1 MSARDDILTRIRGAL
16 KDSPEAPEIPREY
29 RSASQLDGDALIE
42 LLVDRLVDYKA
53 QVAVVAEAEVPARIA
68 SLLEGARTYVVP
80 AGLDDGWLAGLDG
93 GGDGGAPGSR
103 RDSRR
108 RLDSPAQPLTVAE
121 LDGVDAV
128 VTSSAVA
135 VAETGTILLDG
146 SPNQGRRAIS
156 LVPDH
161 HICVVRAADIAG
173 ILPEALRR
181 IDGTRPI
188 TMISGPSATSDIE
201 LERVEGVH
209 GPRRLD
215 VIIAR

>member
-1 MSARDDILTRIRGAL
+1 MSAREDILGRIRTAL
-16 KDSPEAPEIPREY
+16 KDNPAAPRIPREY
-29 RSASQLDGDALIE
+29 RASSDLDEAALIE
-42 LLVDRLVDYKA
+42 LLEDRLIDYKA
-53 QVAVVAEAEVPARIA
+53 QVSVVDAAAVPARIA
-68 SLLEGARTYVVP
+68 ELLADAHSYVVP
-80 AGLDDGWLAGLDG
+80 AGIDAGWLAGLG
-93 GGDGGAPGSR
+93 HVPG
-103 RDSRR
+103 DSRR
-108 RLDSPAQPLTVAE
+108 HLDSAAAPLTVAE
-121 LDGVDAV
+121 LDGIDAV
-128 VTSSAVA
+128 VTGSAVA
-135 VAETGTILLDG
+135 VAETGTIILDG

-161 HICVVRAADIAG
+161 HICIVKAADIAG

-181 IDGTRPI
+181 IDGTRPL

>member
-1 MSARDDILTRIRGAL
+1 MTAREDILSRIRAAL
-16 KDSPEAPEIPREY
+16 QDSPQAPQIPRDY
-29 RSASQLDGDALIE
+29 RAASDLDTDALIE

-53 QVAVVAEAEVPARIA
+53 QVAVVPETEVPARIA
-68 SLLEGARTYVVP
+68 SLLDGANSFVVP
-80 AGLDDGWLAGLDG
+80 EGFDAGWLAGTGDDG
-93 GGDGGAPGSR
+93 GSLR
-103 RDSRR
+103 RV
-108 RLDSPAQPLTVAE
+108 DSPAAPLSVAE
-121 LDGVDAV
+121 LDGIDAV
-128 VTSSAVA
+128 VTGSAVA
-135 VAETGTILLDG
+135 VAETGTIILDG
-146 SPNQGRRAIS
+146 SANQGRRAIS

-161 HICVVRAADIAG
+161 HICVVKAADITG
-173 ILPEALRR
+173 ILPEALGR

>member
-1 MSARDDILTRIRGAL
+1 MTAREDILSRIRTAL
-16 KDSPEAPEIPREY
+16 QDSPEAPQIPREY
-29 RSASQLDGDALIE
+29 RSESGMETGKLIE

-53 QVAVVAEAEVPARIA
+53 QVAVVAEAEVPATVA
-68 SLLEGARTYVVP
+68 SLLEGARSYVVP
-80 AGLDDGWLAGLDG
+80 EGLDGGWLAGMD
-93 GGDGGAPGSR
+93 DAGSR
-103 RDSRR
+103 RRVDS
-108 RLDSPAQPLTVAE
+108 AAEPLSVTD
-121 LDGVDAV
+121 LDGTDAV
-128 VTSSAVA
+128 VTGSAVA
-135 VAETGTILLDG
+135 VAETGTIILDG
-146 SPNQGRRAIS
+146 SANQGRRAIS

-161 HICVVRAADIAG
+161 HICVVKAADIAG

-181 IDGTRPI
+181 INGTRPI

>member
-1 MSARDDILTRIRGAL
+1 MSAREDILSRIRSAL
-16 KDSPEAPEIPREY
+16 QDSPEAPQIPREY
-29 RSASQLDGDALIE
+29 RSASGMSEQELID

-53 QVAVVAEAEVPARIA
+53 QVAVVPESEVPATIA
-68 SLLEGARTYVVP
+68 SLLEGAGSYVVP
-80 AGLDDGWLAGLDG
+80 EGLDGGWLAGMDDG
-93 GGDGGAPGSR
+93 GRGSR
-103 RDSRR
+103 RRVDSQ
-108 RLDSPAQPLTVAE
+108 AEPLSVTD
-121 LDGVDAV
+121 LDGIGAV
-128 VTSSAVA
+128 VTGSAVA
-135 VAETGTILLDG
+135 VAETGTIILDG
-146 SPNQGRRAIS
+146 SANQGRRAIS

-161 HICVVRAADIAG
+161 HICVVKAADITG

>member
-1 MSARDDILTRIRGAL
+1 MSAREDILTRIRTAL
-16 KDSPEAPEIPREY
+16 QDSPEAPQIPREY
-29 RSASQLDGDALIE
+29 RAASGMGTDELIE

-53 QVAVVAEAEVPARIA
+53 QVAVVPESDVPARIA
-68 SLLEGARTYVVP
+68 SLLEGAKTYVVP
-80 AGLDDGWLAGLDG
+80 EGLDAAWLAGMDDG
-93 GGDGGAPGSR
+93 AGT
-103 RDSRR
+103 SRR
-108 RLDSPAQPLTVAE
+108 RTDSPADPLSVAD
-121 LDGVDAV
+121 LDATDAV
-128 VTSSAVA
+128 VTGSAVA
-135 VAETGTILLDG
+135 VAETGTIILDG
-146 SPNQGRRAIS
+146 SASQGRRAIS

-161 HICVVRAADIAG
+161 HICVVKAADIAG

-181 IDGTRPI
+181 IDGTRPV

>member
-1 MSARDDILTRIRGAL
+1 MTAREDILSRIRAAL
-16 KDSPEAPEIPREY
+16 QDSPQAPQIPREY
-29 RSASQLDGDALIE
+29 RAASELDMDALIE

-53 QVAVVAEAEVPARIA
+53 QVAVVPETEVPARIA
-68 SLLEGARTYVVP
+68 SLLDGARSFVVP
-80 AGLDDGWLAGLDG
+80 EGFDAGWLAGTGDDG
-93 GGDGGAPGSR
+93 GSR
-103 RDSRR
+103 RRV
-108 RLDSPAQPLTVAE
+108 DSPAAPLSVAE
-121 LDGVDAV
+121 LDGIDAV
-128 VTSSAVA
+128 VTGSAVA
-135 VAETGTILLDG
+135 VAETGTIILDG
-146 SPNQGRRAIS
+146 SANQGRRAIS

-161 HICVVRAADIAG
+161 HICVVKAADITG
-173 ILPEALRR
+173 ILPEALGR

>member
-1 MSARDDILTRIRGAL
+1 MSAREDILARIRAAL
-16 KDSPEAPEIPREY
+16 KDSPEVPQVPREY
-29 RSASQLDGDALIE
+29 RAASQLDEDALIH

-53 QVAVVAEAEVPARIA
+53 QVSVVDAGEVPARIA
-68 SLLEGARTYVVP
+68 ELLSAARSYVVP
-80 AGLDDGWLAGLDG
+80 PGLDAGWLAGLETEA
-93 GGDGGAPGSR
+93 GDGRSRTDSAAAPLS
-103 RDSRR
+103 
-108 RLDSPAQPLTVAE
+108 VAE
-121 LDGVDAV
+121 LDGIDAV
-128 VTSSAVA
+128 VTGSAVA
-135 VAETGTILLDG
+135 VAETGTIILDG

-161 HICVVRAADIAG
+161 HICVVRVADIAG
-173 ILPEALRR
+173 ILPEALLR
-181 IDGTRPI
+181 IDGTRPL

>member
-1 MSARDDILTRIRGAL
+1 MTAREDILARIRTAL
-16 KDSPEAPEIPREY
+16 QDSPEAPQIPREY
-29 RSASQLDGDALIE
+29 RSASGMGADQLID

-53 QVAVVAEAEVPARIA
+53 QVAVVPESEIPATIA
-68 SLLEGARTYVVP
+68 SLLEGARSYVVP
-80 AGLDDGWLAGLDG
+80 EGLDGGWLAGTD
-93 GGDGGAPGSR
+93 DAAP
-103 RDSRR
+103 RR
-108 RLDSPAQPLTVAE
+108 RVDSPAEPLSVTD
-121 LDGVDAV
+121 LDGTDAV
-128 VTSSAVA
+128 VTGSAVA
-135 VAETGTILLDG
+135 VAETGTIILDG
-146 SPNQGRRAIS
+146 SANQGRRAIS

-161 HICVVRAADIAG
+161 HICVVKAADIAG

>member
-1 MSARDDILTRIRGAL
+1 MSAREDILTRIRTAL
-16 KDSPEAPEIPREY
+16 QDSPEVPQIPREY
-29 RSASQLDGDALIE
+29 RAASGMGTDGLIE

-53 QVAVVAEAEVPARIA
+53 QVAVVPESDVAARIA
-68 SLLEGARTYVVP
+68 SLLEGAKTYVVP
-80 AGLDDGWLAGLDG
+80 EGLEAAWLAGMDDDG
-93 GGDGGAPGSR
+93 AGN
-103 RDSRR
+103 SRR
-108 RLDSPAQPLTVAE
+108 RTDSPADPLSVAD
-121 LDGVDAV
+121 LDATDAV
-128 VTSSAVA
+128 VTGSAVA
-135 VAETGTILLDG
+135 VAETGTIILDG
-146 SPNQGRRAIS
+146 SASQGRRAIS

-161 HICVVRAADIAG
+161 HICVVKAADIAG

-181 IDGTRPI
+181 IDGTRPV

>member
-1 MSARDDILTRIRGAL
+1 MTAREDILTRIRAAL
-16 KDSPEAPEIPREY
+16 QDSPEAPQVPREY
-29 RSASQLDGDALIE
+29 RAASGMGADELIE

-53 QVAVVAEAEVPARIA
+53 QVAVVPESDVPARIA

-80 AGLDDGWLAGLDG
+80 EGLDAGWLAGVDG
-93 GGDGGAPGSR
+93 GG
-103 RDSRR
+103 SRR
-108 RLDSPAQPLTVAE
+108 RLDSPAQPLSVAE
-121 LDGVDAV
+121 LDGIDAV
-128 VTSSAVA
+128 VTGSAVA
-135 VAETGTILLDG
+135 VAETGTIILDG
-146 SPNQGRRAIS
+146 SANQGRRAIS

-161 HICVVRAADIAG
+161 HICVVKAADIAG

>member
-1 MSARDDILTRIRGAL
+1 MTAREDILSRVRAAL
-16 KDSPEAPEIPREY
+16 QDSPEAPQIPREY
-29 RSASQLDGDALIE
+29 RAASGMGADELID

-53 QVAVVAEAEVPARIA
+53 QVAVVPEAEVPARIA
-68 SLLEGARTYVVP
+68 SLLDGARTYVVP
-80 AGLDDGWLAGLDG
+80 EGLDGGWLAGVDDG
-93 GGDGGAPGSR
+93 GSGG
-103 RDSRR
+103 SRR
-108 RLDSPAQPLTVAE
+108 RLDSPAESLSVAE
-121 LDGVDAV
+121 LDGIDAV
-128 VTSSAVA
+128 VTGSAVA
-135 VAETGTILLDG
+135 VAETGTIILDG
-146 SPNQGRRAIS
+146 SANQGRRAIS

-161 HICVVRAADIAG
+161 HICVVKAADIAG

>member
-1 MSARDDILTRIRGAL
+1 MTAREDILSRIRAAL
-16 KDSPEAPEIPREY
+16 QDSPQAPQIPRDY
-29 RSASQLDGDALIE
+29 RAASELDTDALIE

-53 QVAVVAEAEVPARIA
+53 QVAVVPETEVPARIA
-68 SLLEGARTYVVP
+68 SLLDGANSFVVP
-80 AGLDDGWLAGLDG
+80 EGFDAGWLAGTDEG
-93 GGDGGAPGSR
+93 GGGGSR
-103 RDSRR
+103 RRV
-108 RLDSPAQPLTVAE
+108 DSPAAPLSVAE
-121 LDGVDAV
+121 LDGIDAV
-128 VTSSAVA
+128 VTGSAVA
-135 VAETGTILLDG
+135 VAETGTIILDG
-146 SPNQGRRAIS
+146 RANQGRRAIS

-161 HICVVRAADIAG
+161 HICVVKAADITG
-173 ILPEALRR
+173 ILPEALGR

>member
-1 MSARDDILTRIRGAL
+1 MTAREDILSRIRTAL
-16 KDSPEAPEIPREY
+16 QDSPQAPQIPREY
-29 RSASQLDGDALIE
+29 RSASGMGADELID

-53 QVAVVAEAEVPARIA
+53 QVAVVPEAEVPARIA
-68 SLLEGARTYVVP
+68 SLLEGTRTYVVP
-80 AGLDDGWLAGLDG
+80 EGLDGGWLAGVDD
-93 GGDGGAPGSR
+93 GDGG
-103 RDSRR
+103 SRR

-121 LDGVDAV
+121 LDGIDAV
-128 VTSSAVA
+128 VTGSAVA
-135 VAETGTILLDG
+135 VAETGTIILDG
-146 SPNQGRRAIS
+146 SANQGRRAIS

-161 HICVVRAADIAG
+161 HICVVKAADITG

>member
-1 MSARDDILTRIRGAL
+1 MTAREDILSRIRAAL
-16 KDSPEAPEIPREY
+16 QDSPQAPQIPREY
-29 RSASQLDGDALIE
+29 RAASELDTDALIE

-53 QVAVVAEAEVPARIA
+53 QVAVVPETEVPARIA
-68 SLLEGARTYVVP
+68 SLLDGARSFVVP
-80 AGLDDGWLAGLDG
+80 EGFDAGWLAGTGDG
-93 GGDGGAPGSR
+93 GG
-103 RDSRR
+103 SRR
-108 RLDSPAQPLTVAE
+108 RVDSPAAPLSVAE
-121 LDGVDAV
+121 LDGIDAV
-128 VTSSAVA
+128 VTGSAVA
-135 VAETGTILLDG
+135 VAETGTIILDG
-146 SPNQGRRAIS
+146 SANQGRRAIS

-161 HICVVRAADIAG
+161 HICVVKAADITG
-173 ILPEALRR
+173 ILPEALGR

>member
-1 MSARDDILTRIRGAL
+1 MTARDDILSRIRSAL
-16 KDSPEAPEIPREY
+16 QDSPKAPQIPREY
-29 RSASQLDGDALIE
+29 RAVSGMGADELIE

-53 QVAVVAEAEVPARIA
+53 QVAVVPAAEVPATIA

-80 AGLDDGWLAGLDG
+80 EGLDAGWLAGADDG
-93 GGDGGAPGSR
+93 GSGS
-103 RDSRR
+103 SRR
-108 RLDSPAQPLTVAE
+108 RLDSAAEPLSVAG
-121 LDGVDAV
+121 LDGIDAV
-128 VTSSAVA
+128 VTGSAVA
-135 VAETGTILLDG
+135 VAETGTIILDG
-146 SPNQGRRAIS
+146 SANQGRRAIS

-161 HICVVRAADIAG
+161 HICVVKAADIAG